1 MPSGPTPPAAFLALR
16 DRIGSELDRALATA
30 SDELAAID
38 PSGTWMA
45 EELRRLLEAG
55 GKRLRPAFCVWGHLA
70 AGGHDD
76 DRIVRAA
83 AAFELLHAMALIHD
97 DVMDRSPTRRE
108 VASTYVHLS
117 ERAAAR
123 GVSDPE
129 RAGIAEA
136 VLVGDVAA
144 VLADR
149 LLLTSGFGPE
159 SVVRAL
165 DRYQRVQLEM
175 AVGQSLDLRAHDA
188 DARRVAHLKG
198 GSYTVTG
205 PLLVG
210 ATLAGASPE
219 ALGALVRFG
228 DPLGQAFQL
237 LDDLHDGEAAP
248 GISLADAHGLVE
260 HARAALGAPPL
271 TDAGVQALGALADL
285 VAG

>member
-1 MPSGPTPPAAFLALR
+1 MLSGPTPPASFLALR

-30 SDELAAID
+30 SGELSSID
-38 PSGTWMA
+38 ASGVWLV
-45 EELRRLLEAG
+45 EELRRLLDAG
-55 GKRLRPAFCVWGHLA
+55 GKRLRPAFCYWGFRA
-70 AGGHDD
+70 AGGQDD
-76 DRIVRAA
+76 DRIVPAA
-83 AAFELLHAMALIHD
+83 ATFELLHAMALIHD
-97 DVMDRSPTRRE
+97 DVMDRTATRRD
-108 VASTYVHLS
+108 VASTYAHLT

-123 GVSDPE
+123 GVADPE

-149 LLLTSGFGPE
+149 LLLTSGFPPE
-159 SVVRAL
+159 RLVQAL

-210 ATLAGASPE
+210 ATLAGAGADVLE
-219 ALGALVRFG
+219 ALVRFG

-237 LDDLHDGEAAP
+237 LDDLRDGEAAP
-248 GISLADAHGLVE
+248 GVTRGDVEDLVE
-260 HARAALGAPPL
+260 RARRSLGAPPL
-271 TDAGVQALGALADL
+271 TDEGVQALGALADL

>member
-1 MPSGPTPPAAFLALR
+1 MLSGPTPPLSFVVLR
-16 DRIGSELDRALATA
+16 DRIGTELDRALTGAEG
-30 SDELAAID
+30 ELAAID
-38 PSGTWMA
+38 ASGTWIS
-45 EELRRLLEAG
+45 EELRRLLDAG
-55 GKRLRPAFCVWGHLA
+55 GKRLRPAFCAWGHLA
-70 AGGHDD
+70 AGGRDD

-97 DVMDRSPTRRE
+97 DVMDRSPTRRG
-108 VASTYVHLS
+108 VASTYVHLG

-123 GVSDPE
+123 GVVDPQ

-149 LLLTSGFGPE
+149 LLLTSGFAPDL
-159 SVVRAL
+159 VVRAL

-210 ATLAGASPE
+210 ATLAGASAE
-219 ALGALVRFG
+219 ILEALVRFG

-237 LDDLHDGEAAP
+237 LDDLRDGEAAP
-248 GISLADAHGLVE
+248 GVSLDDARGLVE
-260 HARAALGAPPL
+260 HARAALSAPPL